1 MKHNPLLVTTA
12 QEYIETIR
20 QIAFA
25 QVSSPE
31 EIRILEGQRGVLHEQ
46 LLSLLGMDR
55 SSEEDM
61 VKLAQVI
68 VLEARAEGWTE

>member
-12 QEYIETIR
+12 KEYIETIR

-31 EIRILEGQRGVLHEQ
+31 EIRILEGQ
-46 LLSLLGMDR
+46 
-55 SSEEDM
+55 
-61 VKLAQVI
+61 
-68 VLEARAEGWTE
+68 